1 MLCNL
6 SHRTIDDRAKR
17 EKCIVLLRALQ
28 FCSQLNARRS
38 TMQSVWSDL
47 SKTETRRL
55 HLTSHPCY
63 NMKQAMCSQGHRSL
77 SLPVSLAHRTT
88 LLIYYKRGGFDV
100 GLCVPISTLLWQE
113 GARRPVI
120 GCLQQAG
127 RLRSDWLLLLCVCAR
142 RSFAL
147 AATGDSALTVRV
159 CLLQERTEHN
169 RRRLRFIFICSL
181 WIYVMVE
188 HNTAGNY
195 ADIHCSII
203 VSVNVFNTILPWQ
216 VEYYLCNRLTESRNN
231 I

>member
-88 LLIYYKRGGFDV
+88 LLIYCKRGGFDV

-127 RLRSDWLLLLCVCAR
+127 RLRSDWLLLLCVCVRAR
-142 RSFAL
+142 DAHSRWQPQ
-147 AATGDSALTVRV
+147 GTVRSQWESAF
-159 CLLQERTEHN
+159 C
-169 RRRLRFIFICSL
+169 RRGQNTTGGAYALYLSAHYGFMWWLNIIQQAIMLTFI
-181 WIYVMVE
+181 V
-188 HNTAGNY
+188 
-195 ADIHCSII
+195 
-203 VSVNVFNTILPWQ
+203 
-216 VEYYLCNRLTESRNN
+216 R
-231 I
+231 